1 MANEE
6 SDLPRGDDTGLDPE
20 IKDLEVEAAYATLL
34 ARAGGPYE
42 LKEWF
47 VEAGFILNFPL
58 AQKKQHMVESDKK
71 QMKEKLLALA
81 QRFKESSLI
90 TGTYESISDIETN
103 LEKWECCVCLLKYQE
118 RWGNRYWRNKWAKQ
132 ARGTVLFIN
141 PEDQSDVR
149 CISYKL
155 ERGAEVSTRRHAEE
169 GIGETQDLKEGRISI
184 FDDETIRTCTTLA
197 KGGAI
202 SGHLSSKG
210 DGSYFGVTLARGLLG
225 QIWDAVTDGF
235 ASDWVKLWKR
245 KGKAY
250 GESIG
255 IDDLVMVP
263 ATQGG
268 IMQGDHML
276 GYMTT
281 ALLVGNGLAT
291 REQLGLCPDSVAA
304 MDQYG
309 SVIFQRLAAIAA
321 QQLPEAS
328 GCKVVSFENICENR
342 RGLFR
347 DHEHTELACRYTR
360 DRCIVLGL
368 SDCESKL
375 YTPHSAFETVGF
387 EEPIYWL
394 ITHSDHINK
403 LIDKLDEL
411 VWGSI
416 TEADF
421 LAMFPPANPEKIG
434 DPTIDYEGFVFMETR
449 PMQSTGTNGVVYM
462 YRKIK
467 GLAYYKS
474 HKLHADN
481 LPYLLRLGERAG
493 HIFPIAQRALEL
505 LSPGVFQRK
514 MEQVLERVLTLLD
527 FSDPQNPLLDRIRT
541 GHAAALAKA
550 LAAGSKKLPKDP
562 LVGFEQRSVD
572 AQCKMAVNIQYAN
585 FPAEVAEIFQAQFPS
600 IDVNGDLIS
609 GLKSIVMSVK
619 PWIPKGEVGS
629 FTEEIST
636 DHPLFRPFIMA
647 CLGQSV
653 AS

>member
-1 MANEE
+1 MGGGEWLKKLKI
-6 SDLPRGDDTGLDPE
+6 S
-20 IKDLEVEAAYATLL
+20 KSQAAYATLL

-58 AQKKQHMVESDKK
+58 AQKKQHMVDSDKK

-169 GIGETQDLKEGRISI
+169 GIGETQDLKEGIGISI
-184 FDDETIRTCTTLA
+184 FDDETIRSCTTLA

-250 GESIG
+250 GQSIG

-281 ALLVGNGLAT
+281 ALLVGRWL
-291 REQLGLCPDSVAA
+291 
-304 MDQYG
+304 
-309 SVIFQRLAAIAA
+309 
-321 QQLPEAS
+321 
-328 GCKVVSFENICENR
+328 VVSF
-342 RGLFR
+342 F
-347 DHEHTELACRYTR
+347 DTKST
-360 DRCIVLGL
+360 LG
-368 SDCESKL
+368 
-375 YTPHSAFETVGF
+375 
-387 EEPIYWL
+387 
-394 ITHSDHINK
+394 
-403 LIDKLDEL
+403 
-411 VWGSI
+411 
-416 TEADF
+416 
-421 LAMFPPANPEKIG
+421 
-434 DPTIDYEGFVFMETR
+434 R
-449 PMQSTGTNGVVYM
+449 
-462 YRKIK
+462 
-467 GLAYYKS
+467 
-474 HKLHADN
+474 
-481 LPYLLRLGERAG
+481 
-493 HIFPIAQRALEL
+493 
-505 LSPGVFQRK
+505 
-514 MEQVLERVLTLLD
+514 
-527 FSDPQNPLLDRIRT
+527 
-541 GHAAALAKA
+541 
-550 LAAGSKKLPKDP
+550 
-562 LVGFEQRSVD
+562 
-572 AQCKMAVNIQYAN
+572 
-585 FPAEVAEIFQAQFPS
+585 
-600 IDVNGDLIS
+600 
-609 GLKSIVMSVK
+609 
-619 PWIPKGEVGS
+619 
-629 FTEEIST
+629 
-636 DHPLFRPFIMA
+636 
-647 CLGQSV
+647 
-653 AS
+653 